1 MSIVGSSTFLAAE
14 DEEAQVLWASNLDM
28 SIPVTLNYPTANS
41 TSTNSIMI
49 RVKVSQQQLTFLCS
63 KFRLLFKIM

>member
-14 DEEAQVLWASNLDM
+14 DEEVQVLWASNLDM

-41 TSTNSIMI
+41 TSTNSMI